1 MSVFRI
7 HKTEN
12 YTVMSNSHF
21 KERDMSLKAKG
32 LLSLMLSLPDSWHY
46 SISGLVTLSKD
57 GKDSVMSALS
67 ELEEFG
73 YLTRTRVTNEKGQFS
88 GVQYDIFEVPQA
100 EKPDAVRQNSAKSQ
114 EVKTDAEEP
123 PLLITKEI
131 KDVSNKV
138 LSVSSKEKEKEI
150 ESVLYSSVH
159 NEELLELYKDYIEM
173 RKDMEAPLNA
183 KGLQMLIKRNE
194 RLSKGNVKVQCLLL
208 ENSLLNGWKNVF
220 LPTEREIELANQ
232 ETQEDL
238 RSLFGLQRK
247 N

>member
-32 LLSLMLSLPDSWHY
+32 LLSLMLSLPDTWHY
-46 SISGLVTLSKD
+46 SISGLVKLSKD

-100 EKPDAVRQNSAKSQ
+100 EKPDAVSQNSAKSH
-114 EVKTDAEEP
+114 EDKTNAEEP
-123 PLLITKEI
+123 PQLSIKEI
-131 KDVSNKV
+131 KDVSNKE
-138 LSVSSKEKEKEI
+138 LNVSSKKEKDI
-150 ESVLYSSVH
+150 EDVLIAAVH
-159 NEELLELYKDYIEM
+159 NEELFELYKDYIEM

-220 LPTEREIELANQ
+220 LPTEREIELASQ

-238 RSLFGLQRK
+238 RSLFGLD
-247 N
+247 

>member
-21 KERDMSLKAKG
+21 KEKEMSLKAKG
-32 LLSLMLSLPDSWHY
+32 LLSLMLSLPDTWHY
-46 SISGLVTLSKD
+46 SISGLVKLSKD
-57 GKDSVMSALS
+57 GKDSVMSALV

-73 YLTRTRVTNEKGQFS
+73 YLSRQRVINEKGQFS
-88 GVQYDIFEVPQA
+88 GVQYDIYEIPQA
-100 EKPDAVRQNSAKSQ
+100 NKPDAVSQNAAKSQ
-114 EVKTDAEEP
+114 EVKTNAEEP
-123 PLLITKEI
+123 PQL
-131 KDVSNKV
+131 SNKELKNLSIKE
-138 LSVSSKEKEKEI
+138 LSVSNKEKEKEMDD
-150 ESVLYSSVH
+150 VLISSVH
-159 NEELLELYKDYIEM
+159 NEELFELYKDYIEM

-238 RSLFGLQRK
+238 RSLFGLD
-247 N
+247 